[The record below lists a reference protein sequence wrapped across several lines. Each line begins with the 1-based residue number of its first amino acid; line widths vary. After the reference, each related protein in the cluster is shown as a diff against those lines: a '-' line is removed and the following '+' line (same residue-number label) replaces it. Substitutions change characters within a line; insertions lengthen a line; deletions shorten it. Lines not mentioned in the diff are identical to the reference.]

1 MEKKTMPVPPERKS
15 VGTNDDTSDDS
26 KLAFTSQHKRR
37 RVKRAARWWW
47 PALRPASTNER
58 GIRLGLSLSAPYCW
72 ASPILFFV
80 GNDRDYRHLSVC
92 FDAPRC
98 LKIRKL

>member
-15 VGTNDDTSDDS
+15 VGTNDTSDDS

-47 PALRPASTNER
+47 PALRPTSTNER
-58 GIRLGLSLSAPYCW
+58 GIRLGPSLSAPYCW
-72 ASPILFFV
+72 ASPLLPFFFSLEMT
-80 GNDRDYRHLSVC
+80 GDYTHLSVC
-92 FDAPRC
+92 FDAP
-98 LKIRKL
+98 